1 MLCYSSISSIL
12 ILLENQAVLRI
23 RDVYAGS
30 RVKKI
35 PDPYKRI
42 QVFLTKKIVS
52 KLSEIGSGIFIPG
65 SQTQI
70 LILIFYPSRIPEPDP
85 QH

>member
-35 PDPYKRI
+35 PDPYK
-42 QVFLTKKIVS
+42 
-52 KLSEIGSGIFIPG
+52 KLKYI
-65 SQTQI
+65 
-70 LILIFYPSRIPEPDP
+70 
-85 QH
+85 